1 MAGEAQVQA
10 ENDLRGAMNKL
21 LKAGLALGE

>member
-21 LKAGLALGE
+21 LKAGLAFGE

>member
-1 MAGEAQVQA
+1 LAGEAQVQA
-10 ENDLRGAMNKL
+10 ENRLRGAMNKL

>member
-1 MAGEAQVQA
+1 MAGEAQLQA